1 METGEKEKELG
12 IDVLRV
18 YMVFYIKSHGNLCA
32 GFLFAVL
39 WSFGWFGRFSRWW
52 CVFSCVIQDIEVYF
66 YDICKFL
73 SFLKSALFI
82 SSQSRS

>member
-32 GFLFAVL
+32 GFLFAVYGHL
-39 WSFGWFGRFSRWW
+39 AGSV
-52 CVFSCVIQDIEVYF
+52 VFHAGIIEKGGGVCF
-66 YDICKFL
+66 RV
-73 SFLKSALFI
+73 LFRI
-82 SSQSRS
+82 

>member
-18 YMVFYIKSHGNLCA
+18 YMIFYIKSHGSLCA

-39 WSFGWFGRFSRWW
+39 WSFGWFGRFSR
-52 CVFSCVIQDIEVYF
+52 
-66 YDICKFL
+66 
-73 SFLKSALFI
+73 
-82 SSQSRS
+82 RNN

>member
-39 WSFGWFGRFSRWW
+39 WSFGWFSRFHAG
-52 CVFSCVIQDIEVYF
+52 IIEKGGGVCF
-66 YDICKFL
+66 RV
-73 SFLKSALFI
+73 LFRI
-82 SSQSRS
+82 